1 MLQGPKKQG
10 ARSGDKRARRTGVC
24 GLCVKLDSESP
35 APTSLDRGSVVVVK
49 EGVHIGKIGR
59 VVDVTECGDVKVE
72 VGGEFVAD
80 RQVTSIELKISQI
93 RVTQANTCP
102 GKVKRN
108 GGISQCTRHET
119 DTTTTKKRKTSESK

>member
-1 MLQGPKKQG
+1 MLQGPKKHG

-35 APTSLDRGSVVVVK
+35 APPLLDRGSVVIVK

-59 VVDVTECGDVKVE
+59 VVDVTKCGDVKVE

-93 RVTQANTCP
+93 RVTQANKCP

-119 DTTTTKKRKTSESK
+119 QTTTTKKRKTSESK